1 MNRYRNWVGALH
13 WGQLLLLLP
22 SLLFVGVAVGGGAM
36 VYADDVGQSERY
48 EFDAAETALREDSAR
63 VFGPMTARE
72 ALALAG
78 APTKPPANDRY
89 AKLADLYQKALAEAD
104 ASDDPAAYKERAR
117 SAFDR
122 AVAKAAQDTAPQP
135 LDLSYEAFL
144 RRPLDTN
151 LVRAVE
157 NAQAANERMKSLG
170 TWVLGVGMF
179 GWAFAWL
186 TAFLSLWWWFGA
198 RAKPKGAQ

>member
-22 SLLFVGVAVGGGAM
+22 SLLFVGVAVGGGA
-36 VYADDVGQSERY
+36 YLFTDSRDNDASYTVGK
-48 EFDAAETALREDSAR
+48 AETALRE
-63 VFGPMTARE
+63 FRE
-72 ALALAG
+72 DPYSDLIPRAG
-78 APTKPPANDRY
+78 EDEY
-89 AKLADLYQKALAEAD
+89 A
-104 ASDDPAAYKERAR
+104 AA
-117 SAFDR
+117 
-122 AVAKAAQDTAPQP
+122 
-135 LDLSYEAFL
+135 L
-144 RRPLDTN
+144 RRRKGGENQRQQLDAD

-157 NAQAANERMKSLG
+157 NAQAEKERVKSLG

>member
-22 SLLFVGVAVGGGAM
+22 SLLFVGVAVGGGAFLFTDNRDTSA
-36 VYADDVGQSERY
+36 YNAIGE
-48 EFDAAETALREDSAR
+48 AETALRE
-63 VFGPMTARE
+63 FRE
-72 ALALAG
+72 NPVSYLTPRAG
-78 APTKPPANDRY
+78 EDEFDAAFRQRY
-89 AKLADLYQKALAEAD
+89 GGENQRQQLDAD
-104 ASDDPAAYKERAR
+104 
-117 SAFDR
+117 
-122 AVAKAAQDTAPQP
+122 
-135 LDLSYEAFL
+135 
-144 RRPLDTN
+144 

-157 NAQAANERMKSLG
+157 NAQAANERMKSHG

-198 RAKPKGAQ
+198 RAKPEGAQ